1 MRRRLRSPRAFVSDE
16 DGRVDRNRAGDRCAR
31 VSRSRNSEAGIH
43 LRWSI
48 TSRWISGIIGVAA
61 SKVKSP
67 ILKNDQ
73 NISQSCFIVP
83 VFEDG
88 CLSSVPISGS
98 LAAATNA
105 VAMTAAVSVRRR
117 CEPSVISR
125 KPPRTARSISSGE
138 KSPSGPIRTSTSPPL
153 CRMWGRN
160 ALPRAE
166 RGASQWAMNFCPS
179 KGCLMTCRSGLF
191 RAGGGGRL

>member
-1 MRRRLRSPRAFVSDE
+1 MNFKEDSFMVAIALCVVFFVVAQALFFLVRAVKRAKELGIANQTIKNTIVSSSLFTIAPAIGIVATVLTLSAGLGYVLPWIRLTV
-16 DGRVDRNRAGDRCAR
+16 
-31 VSRSRNSEAGIH
+31 
-43 LRWSI
+43 
-48 TSRWISGIIGVAA
+48 IG
-61 SKVKSP
+61 
-67 ILKNDQ
+67 
-73 NISQSCFIVP
+73 NISYEVT
-83 VFEDG
+83 
-88 CLSSVPISGS
+88 
-98 LAAATNA
+98 AATNA

-179 KGCLMTCRSGLF
+179 KGCLMTCRSGVISC
-191 RAGGGGRL
+191 RRGW